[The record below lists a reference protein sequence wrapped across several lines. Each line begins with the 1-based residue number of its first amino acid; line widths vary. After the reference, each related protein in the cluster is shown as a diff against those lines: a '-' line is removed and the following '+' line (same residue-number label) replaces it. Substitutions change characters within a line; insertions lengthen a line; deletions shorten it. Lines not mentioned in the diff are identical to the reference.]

1 MFYGSENLETAVLE
15 TASGSGTFS
24 VGKFKTNRPI
34 VLLDISNVPPLPS
47 IFKMIPDTLEVDP
60 RRAIEFLAHI
70 SEEISK
76 PITRDGHQHIE
87 YVPTQV
93 VTEFIR
99 AQELLGRAANRRNKV
114 RERQEP
120 GSFLLRSV
128 CDSRGCDSTQNDNR
142 NSRRMAGT

>member
-1 MFYGSENLETAVLE
+1 
-15 TASGSGTFS
+15 
-24 VGKFKTNRPI
+24 
-34 VLLDISNVPPLPS
+34 
-47 IFKMIPDTLEVDP
+47 MIPNTLEVDP

-99 AQELLGRAANRRNKV
+99 AQELLGRAAIDGIKYESARNTGHSSYVLFATQDDIFNENDDRNRDPWLELDSVRNVTATLPHKATGF
-114 RERQEP
+114 P
-120 GSFLLRSV
+120 GAFDISDV
-128 CDSRGCDSTQNDNR
+128 
-142 NSRRMAGT
+142 